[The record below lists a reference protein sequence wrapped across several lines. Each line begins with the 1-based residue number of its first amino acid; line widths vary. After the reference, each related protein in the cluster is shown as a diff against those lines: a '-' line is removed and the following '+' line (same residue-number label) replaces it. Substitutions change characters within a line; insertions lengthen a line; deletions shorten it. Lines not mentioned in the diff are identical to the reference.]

1 MGNTKRASGRRSSV
15 HAPRLKRQRIMEVTQ
30 ARPTVFVVDDN
41 AAIREA
47 IQSLVESIG
56 LRAETFESTQDFL
69 RYQLPD
75 GPKCLVLDVLLPG
88 VSGLDFQNELTR
100 ANIRIPIIFITGHGD
115 IPMTVRAMKAGAVEF
130 LTKPFQD
137 EELLKAIQQAIDV
150 DSATL
155 KEQSETLALR
165 DRFATLTPRERQV
178 LGLVAAGRLN
188 KQIAAELGTSE
199 ITVKIQRGRVMHK
212 MQAESLAD
220 LVRMAEK
227 LAMIPSDQ

>member
-1 MGNTKRASGRRSSV
+1 MK
-15 HAPRLKRQRIMEVTQ
+15 APQD
-30 ARPTVFVVDDN
+30 RPTIFVVDDN
-41 AAIREA
+41 ASVREA
-47 IQSLVESIG
+47 IKSLVESTG
-56 LRAETFESTQDFL
+56 LRAETFESAQDFL
-69 RYQLPD
+69 RHKLPD

-88 VSGLDFQNELTR
+88 LSGLDFQNELTR

-130 LTKPFQD
+130 LTKPFED
-137 EELLKAIQQAIDV
+137 EDLLKAIQQALTL

-155 KEQSETLALR
+155 KQESETLVLR

-178 LGLVAAGRLN
+178 LGLVTAGRLN

-199 ITVKIQRGRVMHK
+199 ITVKIQRGHVMHK

-220 LVRMAEK
+220 LVKMAEK
-227 LAMIPSDQ
+227 LNLRPNDQ

>member
-1 MGNTKRASGRRSSV
+1 
-15 HAPRLKRQRIMEVTQ
+15 MEVTQ
-30 ARPTVFVVDDN
+30 VNPTIFVVDDN
-41 AAIREA
+41 ASMREA
-47 IQSLVESIG
+47 IKSLVESTG

-69 RYQLPD
+69 RCQLPD

-88 VSGLDFQNELTR
+88 VSGLDFQNDLTR
-100 ANIRIPIIFITGHGD
+100 ANIRIPIIFITGYGD

-137 EELLKAIQQAIDV
+137 EDLLKAIQQALDV
-150 DSATL
+150 DSETRRQ
-155 KEQSETLALR
+155 ESETLALR
-165 DRFATLTPRERQV
+165 ERFSSLTPRERQV

-199 ITVKIQRGRVMHK
+199 ITIKIQRGHVMQK

-227 LAMIPSDQ
+227 LAIIPSDH